1 MPSVLFLA
9 PARCAPWARQS
20 EAGIRRNASQ
30 QEEFHITK
38 PIDPKVR
45 VNEGIRARQVRVID
59 EAGEQL
65 GIMSP
70 EDAVRE
76 AVERGYDL
84 VEVAPTANP
93 PVCRIMDYGKY
104 TYQQNKRS
112 REAKKHQHTIVVKEV
127 KYRPKIDDH
136 DFDYKTQHVREFLM
150 EGNKVKVTVT
160 FRGREAAHPE
170 FGHAI
175 MDRVLEA
182 TKDISTNQADTKGG
196 PRDSRSIALILTPT
210 KQAQILAAAAAKN
223 QAKAAAAAAAAA
235 AQHQPAQPTPS
246 QATPTQTPPPQA
258 QATPQS

>member
-1 MPSVLFLA
+1 
-9 PARCAPWARQS
+9 
-20 EAGIRRNASQ
+20 
-30 QEEFHITK
+30 
-38 PIDPKVR
+38 
-45 VNEGIRARQVRVID
+45 
-59 EAGEQL
+59 
-65 GIMSP
+65 MSP
-70 EDAVRE
+70 EDALRE

-112 REAKKHQHTIVVKEV
+112 REARKHQHTIVVKEV

-136 DFDYKTQHVREFLM
+136 DFDYKTQHAREFLM

-182 TKDISTNQADTKGG
+182 TKDISTSQADTKGG
-196 PRDSRSIALILTPT
+196 PRDSRSITLILTPT
-210 KQAQILAAAAAKN
+210 KQAAILAAALAKS
-223 QAKAAAAAAAAA
+223 QAKAASTQPQAAT
-235 AQHQPAQPTPS
+235 TPS
-246 QATPTQTPPPQA
+246 QAASAPPQA
-258 QATPQS
+258 QAQPQPQN